1 MKKTTPFILLLIF
14 VFSCTS
20 NTIYKKPDDLISE
33 DLMVDLILDI
43 QIANEAKNNKNSQE
57 KRILNYMP
65 LVYKKY
71 GIDSAR
77 FARSNFYYTTDIDN
91 YTKLLK
97 RVQVKLKLMEKE
109 YDRLIKMQ
117 DSLHPDKKRGSPKK
131 NRSKDALVE

>member
-71 GIDSAR
+71 GIDSTR
-77 FARSNFYYTTDIDN
+77 FARSNFYYTTDIDD

-97 RVQVKLKLMEKE
+97 RVQAKLELMEKE
-109 YDRLIKMQ
+109 YEHLINVQ
-117 DSLHPDKKRGSPKK
+117 DSLHPNK
-131 NRSKDALVE
+131 NRKPLKENHSKGAMIE